1 MKSFLKSLLAGLL
14 AVTLT
19 GPVAVAQ
26 ERPAFSEE
34 ELDQMLAPIALYPDS
49 LLSQILMASTY
60 PLEVVQAA
68 RWSRANSQLKGDDAV
83 KAVEGMDWDPSVKSL
98 VAFPQI
104 LHRMDERLDWTQRL
118 GEAFLA
124 QEPHVLDAIQGL
136 RQRAAAAGN
145 LNSNEQMRVTRQ
157 DEAIL
162 IEPARPETVY
172 VPYYNPAVVYGPW
185 AWTGYPPVYWGPFPG
200 YYAAPAFSPAFFW
213 GPAIVVS
220 TGFFFGH
227 CNWHHRH
234 VTVVHKHV
242 QVVQSRFGKPHT
254 VVTSVGKPAAWKH
267 DPAHRKG
274 VPYRHA
280 ALRKE
285 FGRPGANGG
294 DARRD
299 NHRPDAAVGT
309 HNRDGGRPAGFRDG
323 RPDERRDSVNA
334 RDGRETA
341 PVRRFQTQQ
350 GQDGAPDGRGR
361 PSFDS
366 DGRGSR
372 FVNPAAPNSQ
382 RRSESGRDNAQ
393 AQGRRFD
400 PQSAPAAPVARQEQ
414 HPAAIGN
421 NVLRFQGRSPAPQ
434 TAPAAPTARQ
444 GQHPATVGNNV
455 LRFQGHSPVPRIAPV
470 TPTVRQ
476 EQRPAVAVPQ
486 RNGQQAAAPQV
497 RFRPPVASNNGDRGQ
512 LNRQVFA
519 PRVSSPAP
527 QARSGNPVSRMGNGN
542 HRGNGA
548 AGGRGGASIR

>member
-1 MKSFLKSLLAGLL
+1 MKSFLKSLVAGLL

-104 LHRMDERLDWTQRL
+104 LYRMDERLDWTQRL

-145 LNSNEQMRVTRQ
+145 LNSNEHLRVTRQ
-157 DEAIL
+157 NEAIL
-162 IEPARPETVY
+162 IDPVRPEAVY

-200 YYAAPAFSPAFFW
+200 YYVTPAFSPVFFW

-227 CNWHHRH
+227 CNWHQHN
-234 VTVVHKHV
+234 VTVVSKT
-242 QVVQSRFGKPHT
+242 VVTQTRFGKPITT
-254 VVTSVGKPAAWKH
+254 VTPHAKPVVWTH
-267 DPAHRKG
+267 DPVHRKG

-280 ALRKE
+280 SLHQQ
-285 FGRPGANGG
+285 FGQPGMRGG
-294 DARRD
+294 DGWRNQHGAGSSTNVRS
-299 NHRPDAAVGT
+299 G
-309 HNRDGGRPAGFRDG
+309 DGD
-323 RPDERRDSVNA
+323 RRDSVGD
-334 RDGRETA
+334 RGGREAGPQRPSGQGGTNA
-341 PVRRFQTQQ
+341 P
-350 GQDGAPDGRGR
+350 GK

-366 DGRGSR
+366 GSR
-372 FVNPAAPNSQ
+372 RPGTASPSAPGND
-382 RRSESGRDNAQ
+382 RRSDAGRDSS
-393 AQGRRFD
+393 RF
-400 PQSAPAAPVARQEQ
+400 QERGGAPASTTRQGQRPDSHGNNYVLRFPTPQAGSSAPVARHEGG
-414 HPAAIGN
+414 ASTRGD
-421 NVLRFQGRSPAPQ
+421 
-434 TAPAAPTARQ
+434 
-444 GQHPATVGNNV
+444 NV
-455 LRFQGHSPVPRIAPV
+455 LRFQGHVPAPRSA
-470 TPTVRQ
+470 PAAPAVRQ
-476 EQRPAVAVPQ
+476 DPRPAVPQ
-486 RNGQQAAAPQV
+486 RSAQPGTVHPQQVRPPLQAANHGGPAP
-497 RFRPPVASNNGDRGQ
+497 
-512 LNRQVFA
+512 RQVAMPQRMGPPPQAQAHANFA
-519 PRVSSPAP
+519 PRVAH
-527 QARSGNPVSRMGNGN
+527 GNGN
-542 HRGNGA
+542 FSGGGGN
-548 AGGRGGASIR
+548 GGRGGGSFR